1 MGKPSK
7 ASHQDRLCLTYK
19 EPTTDAPAGPSA
31 SAVPTVPARAGP
43 RPRRRRHTLG
53 VARRTVSVVRR
64 ARARIATVARARSA
78 APRRSEPRT
87 HALTAL
93 SPAHI
98 TGDVARL
105 GRLRA
110 QPLQL
115 QGVECTD
122 HKKHMIADERER
134 KGTTMR

>member
-53 VARRTVSVVRR
+53 VARRTV
-64 ARARIATVARARSA
+64 ARARSA
-78 APRRSEPRT
+78 APRLSEPRT